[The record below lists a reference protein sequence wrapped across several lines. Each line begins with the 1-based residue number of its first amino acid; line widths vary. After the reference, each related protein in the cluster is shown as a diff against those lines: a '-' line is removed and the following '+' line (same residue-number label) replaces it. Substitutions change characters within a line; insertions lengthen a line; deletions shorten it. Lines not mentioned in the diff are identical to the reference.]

1 MERDFNMSEDPR
13 LSRIEEKLDKLADA
27 VVSLARMEERMLT
40 IFKRIELY
48 EAKQI
53 QLEQRITDIELE
65 DAGQN
70 SVYRIADKAIW
81 LVLGVAIAFFFDFL
95 KK

>member
-1 MERDFNMSEDPR
+1 MQEDQR

-40 IFKRIELY
+40 IFKRIEVY
-48 EAKQI
+48 ETRQE
-53 QLEQRITDIELE
+53 QLEQRVTDIELQ
-65 DAGQN
+65 DAGKN
-70 SVYRIADKAIW
+70 SIYKILDKGVW
-81 LVLGVAIAFFFDFL
+81 LVIGVAVAFFFDIL

>member
-1 MERDFNMSEDPR
+1 MSDLR
-13 LSRIEEKLDKLADA
+13 LGRIEEKLDKLADA

-48 EAKQI
+48 ENRQDKI
-53 QLEQRITDIELE
+53 EVRVSDLELE
-65 DAGQN
+65 DAGKN
-70 SVYRIADKAIW
+70 SVIRIIEKATW
-81 LVLGVAIAFFFDFL
+81 LVLGIALAFFTDIL

>member
-1 MERDFNMSEDPR
+1 MELIMADDLR

-40 IFKRIELY
+40 IFKRIEQY
-48 EAKQI
+48 EEKQN
-53 QLEQRITDIELE
+53 QLEGRVSNLELD
-65 DAGQN
+65 DAGKN
-70 SVYRIADKAIW
+70 SIYRILDKSVW
-81 LVLGVAIAFFFDFL
+81 LVVGVALAIFFDFL

>member
-1 MERDFNMSEDPR
+1 MEDLR

-40 IFKRIELY
+40 LFKRIEQY
-48 EAKQI
+48 ETKQEK
-53 QLEQRITDIELE
+53 LEERVSDLEIE
-65 DAGQN
+65 DAGKN
-70 SVYRIADKAIW
+70 SVIRILDKSVW
-81 LVLGVAIAFFFDFL
+81 LVIGVALAFVFDLL

>member
-1 MERDFNMSEDPR
+1 MQEDPR
-13 LSRIEEKLDKLADA
+13 LGRIEEKLDKLADA

-40 IFKRIELY
+40 LFKRIEVY
-48 EAKQI
+48 EIKQT
-53 QLEQRITDIELE
+53 QLEQRVTDIELQ

-70 SVYRIADKAIW
+70 SIYRILDKAVW
-81 LVLGVAIAFFFDFL
+81 LVVGVAVAFFFDII